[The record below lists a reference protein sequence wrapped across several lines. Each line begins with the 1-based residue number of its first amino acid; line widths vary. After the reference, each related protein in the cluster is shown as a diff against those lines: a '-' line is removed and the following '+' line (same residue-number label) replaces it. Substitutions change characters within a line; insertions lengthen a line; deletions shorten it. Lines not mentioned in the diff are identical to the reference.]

1 MFVSLDAEATPEAST
16 RLVLQ
21 ATMLSNC
28 PLHRV
33 GERLWVDPPQILS
46 NGTPVCVVPIQKA
59 CSPQLGAAEGHL
71 QCRWKGCEGRW
82 SLKRSPQEENIDL
95 ERIRD
100 DDGRP
105 FLLQMP
111 QAIAASLINAG
122 TDREIPAGTRILE
135 AGVPNDELFLMRD
148 GEVEVLEERE
158 AGIVRIA
165 TIRRGDCFGE
175 MSLLAPHPSSNAVR
189 AVSDV
194 RLIAVPKARFY
205 EQLGRYPFLGLMFTR
220 LLAKRLRA
228 SNRQLEQILRPGLWG
243 KLELFHFTSVIES
256 IHQGRMTGILTITR
270 PRGRAVFGFEDGK
283 LRHASTGTQVGEDVL
298 VEVLRWTDGVFR
310 FQDEPLHLGANMR
323 GDTMAMLFDAVRRY
337 DELERDVLD
346 PTQVLADDAN
356 PESIQTLADTSMSL
370 FEDDEVNPSRDG

>member
-1 MFVSLDAEATPEAST
+1 VSMDAEATPEAST

-21 ATMLSNC
+21 AVMLSNC

-46 NGTPVCVVPIQKA
+46 NGTPLCVVPMQKA
-59 CSPQLGAAEGHL
+59 CAPQLGAPEGSVL
-71 QCRWKGCEGRW
+71 CRWKDCEGRW
-82 SLKRSPQEENIDL
+82 SLRKSPVEDNVDL

-111 QAIAASLINAG
+111 QAIAAALIHAG
-122 TDREIPAGTRILE
+122 VEREHPAGTRILE
-135 AGVPNDELFLMRD
+135 AGLLNDELFLMRE

-175 MSLLAPHPSSNAVR
+175 MSLLAPQPSSNAVR

-194 RLIAVPKARFY
+194 QLIAVPKVRFY
-205 EQLGRYPFLGLMFTR
+205 ELLGRYPFLGLLFTR
-220 LLAKRLRA
+220 LLARRLRA

-256 IHQGRMTGILTITR
+256 IHQGRMTGVLTITR

-283 LRHASTGTQVGEDVL
+283 LRHASTGTQAGEDVL
-298 VEVLRWTDGVFR
+298 LEVLHWTDGVFR
-310 FQDEPLHLGANMR
+310 FQDEPLQLGSNMR
-323 GDTMAMLFDAVRRY
+323 GDTMALLFDAVRRY
-337 DELERDVLD
+337 DELERDAID
-346 PTQVLADDAN
+346 SSQEAGEDAN
-356 PESIQTLADTSMSL
+356 PESMQTLADTTNSY
-370 FEDDEVNPSRDG
+370 FDDDRPGDTQ